1 MCKSR
6 SEHDSQPISVYR
18 SSLCIDLLLWLPMT
32 HIERSRCIRW
42 RLGWLPGGKP
52 KECILHPGQHWSR
65 RHLFEC
71 LHVHDR
77 LFLPSTIDDPISFLL
92 NLLPLRKPRRPES
105 YASWVVRWPL
115 LCQILHELDHFFHDE
130 FPPPIDDPGQKM
142 LKWILKR

>member
-52 KECILHPGQHWSR
+52 KPYPRYSHQRLTKTHSIHCLN
-65 RHLFEC
+65 RH
-71 LHVHDR
+71 
-77 LFLPSTIDDPISFLL
+77 
-92 NLLPLRKPRRPES
+92 
-105 YASWVVRWPL
+105 
-115 LCQILHELDHFFHDE
+115 
-130 FPPPIDDPGQKM
+130 
-142 LKWILKR
+142 